1 MAVIKIVP
9 MPGAKG
15 DQGDQ
20 GPIGPQGEIGPVGPA
35 GPAAEPALYVP
46 TWSGD
51 GLVYTGAPAFG
62 SYIKNGTMV
71 FVQISVDMT
80 NVTNFGSGQYSI
92 TLPFTSRWHTDV
104 YGGSIHDTSGNDHY
118 SIKGHLNSNSDVAT
132 LWYVSGSSKDEPFIH
147 NAPIN
152 LTASDLFH
160 MSFVYE
166 SEE

>member
-9 MPGAKG
+9 MPGAEG
-15 DQGDQ
+15 QQGDQ
-20 GPIGPQGEIGPVGPA
+20 GPAGPQGPIGPVGPA
-35 GPAAEPALYVP
+35 GPAAEPELYVP
-46 TWSGD
+46 IWSGT
-51 GLVYTGAPAFG
+51 GLSYTGAPAFG

-80 NVTNFGSGQYSI
+80 NVSDFGTGQYSI

-104 YGGSIHDTSGNDHY
+104 FGGSIHDTSVGAHY
-118 SIKGHLNSNSDVAT
+118 SIKGHLSVGSNVAT
-132 LWYVSGSSKDEPFIH
+132 IWYVSGSAKDEPFIH
-147 NAPIN
+147 NAPVN
-152 LTASDLFH
+152 LTTQDLFH